1 MIFHDETNSTK
12 SKALTRICR
21 AQAEAHADN
30 SIAINNAISLCFLP
44 YNIDEQAK
52 SYFVHSYVLIQ
63 EGTAGYLSGVAR
75 LLVRP
80 GLNSALEAAM
90 VAVGSAG
97 MACKESSPL
106 LELKARQSY
115 GTAINYINEAIHNTT
130 KIKEAGTLA
139 AILVLGLYE
148 MIMCDSQQSLN
159 AWYNHMLGALAVAH
173 IRGTQQFKDSEAG
186 MELFLHLR
194 SQIIISCI
202 QRSEGIPDSIQ
213 RLTDEAHKYEPFRS
227 LGPYQ
232 LGGVIMKLCSLRAW
246 IRLNPDEEWQTAFAK
261 CINLEED
268 IRNLYHPILRSQG
281 PYTTKFIEEATDE
294 VYLKK
299 YHTYRSLR
307 SAWVWDL
314 YNVAKVILHET
325 IVDLLRPQIVKI
337 NTMPRALA
345 TQTLTQYDESLCD
358 LHEASS
364 DIFSSVPFYLNFHQ
378 KDENSAKPVNAL
390 ILMWNLYAA
399 ARLTICA
406 GPAREWAIQRLQ
418 FMGHSM
424 GVRQATALASVLKKR
439 AAWEAIE
446 NKLDPEDRKSVV

>member
-1 MIFHDETNSTK
+1 
-12 SKALTRICR
+12 
-21 AQAEAHADN
+21 
-30 SIAINNAISLCFLP
+30 
-44 YNIDEQAK
+44 
-52 SYFVHSYVLIQ
+52 
-63 EGTAGYLSGVAR
+63 
-75 LLVRP
+75 
-80 GLNSALEAAM
+80 
-90 VAVGSAG
+90 
-97 MACKESSPL
+97 
-106 LELKARQSY
+106 
-115 GTAINYINEAIHNTT
+115 
-130 KIKEAGTLA
+130 
-139 AILVLGLYE
+139 
-148 MIMCDSQQSLN
+148 
-159 AWYNHMLGALAVAH
+159 
-173 IRGTQQFKDSEAG
+173 
-186 MELFLHLR
+186 
-194 SQIIISCI
+194 
-202 QRSEGIPDSIQ
+202 
-213 RLTDEAHKYEPFRS
+213 
-227 LGPYQ
+227 
-232 LGGVIMKLCSLRAW
+232 MKLCSLRAW

-261 CINLEED
+261 CINLDGE

-325 IVDLLRPQIVKI
+325 IVDLLQPQIAKI
-337 NTMPRALA
+337 NTMPTALA
-345 TQTLTQYDESLCD
+345 TQALTQYDESLCD
-358 LHEASS
+358 LYEASS
-364 DIFSSVPFYLNFHQ
+364 AIFASVPFYLNFHQ

-446 NKLDPEDRKSVV
+446 NKLIPECESIKARRARRIVGTDTRLLRYLTDLPAEPLNRGPEILL